1 MIEYLD
7 SWRIRVKNAHRN
19 LLLFAA
25 GAALMGFAGSMFD
38 TTFNNFLSDSFDI
51 TARGR
56 GFLEFPRELPGFL
69 TALLPA
75 CCSSRRRQ
83 TSPGSRRCAWARG

>member
-7 SWRIRVKNAHRN
+7 SWRVRIRNAHRN

-25 GAALMGFAGSMFD
+25 GAALMGFSGSMFD
-38 TTFNNFLSDSFDI
+38 STFNNFLSDTFNI
-51 TARGR
+51 TAETR

-69 TALLPA
+69 TALFAGLLFFTAEPNIA
-75 CCSSRRRQ
+75 
-83 TSPGSRRCAWARG
+83 AL